1 LFKDKKNYINV
12 LFFIQKVILLC
23 HSMGS
28 PMMLYLLNQKTDS
41 WKEKY
46 IRAFIT
52 LAGVWGGTVRA
63 LKVYLLG
70 EFLCHEDLNIEMNA
84 FLYNSATKLND
95 TDEANDLAGLLA
107 YYLAL

>member
-1 LFKDKKNYINV
+1 MIESTFEKNGGS
-12 LFFIQKVILLC
+12 KVILLC

-28 PMMLYLLNQKTDS
+28 PMMLHLLQSKTDE

-46 IRAFIT
+46 IRALVT

-70 EFLCHEDLNIEMNA
+70 E
-84 FLYNSATKLND
+84 
-95 TDEANDLAGLLA
+95 
-107 YYLAL
+107 